1 MSFLPERL
9 VLTLTMP
16 CDFSYTMYMYIKT
29 LRIRMKSKPVTSISN
44 KCRGLKAIVVIN
56 ARGVYSFI
64 RSFTVVHIHTTVAC
78 VWKVKIEVV

>member
-1 MSFLPERL
+1 
-9 VLTLTMP
+9 
-16 CDFSYTMYMYIKT
+16 
-29 LRIRMKSKPVTSISN
+29 MKSKPVTSISN